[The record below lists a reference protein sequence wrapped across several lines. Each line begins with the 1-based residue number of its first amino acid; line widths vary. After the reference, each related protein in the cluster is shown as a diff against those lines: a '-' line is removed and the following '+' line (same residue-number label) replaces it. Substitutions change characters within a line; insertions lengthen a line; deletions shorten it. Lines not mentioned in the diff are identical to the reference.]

1 MFNDQAEKERTKAQ
15 VDAEIAAKNYRLPQP
30 VAQPVALDS
39 HPLDAVE
46 SFLKRFVV
54 YPSEHARVAHVLWI
68 AHTHLMEEWES
79 TPRIAFLS
87 PEPGSGKSRALEVSE
102 LLVPRPVEAVNVT
115 PAYLFRKVGSDDGR
129 PTILYDEID
138 TVFGPKAKDNNE
150 EIRGLLNAGH
160 RRHGVAGRCV
170 LQGGKVVTEEIPAYC
185 AVALAGLGDLPDT
198 ILSRCVIVRMRR
210 RAPNEVV
217 EPYRRRVH
225 ADAGDALRL
234 QLESWAASLTKIGDP
249 WPTMPPSVN
258 DRDADIWEALLSIAD
273 AAGAKWPKRAHDA
286 AVALVAESK
295 GTTPSLGLRLLADL
309 RQVFGSK
316 ESMSTD
322 SIINALCVLDE
333 SPWGDIRGK
342 PIDARGIAHRLGV
355 YGIKAKGL
363 RFGDH
368 TLRGYSRSDMHESW
382 QRYLVPASS
391 VESATSATSATT
403 QAETPE
409 FGAGVAHVAHVAD
422 FLGEAGRLAEMEKF

>member
-1 MFNDQAEKERTKAQ
+1 MADFQQAEIERASAAI
-15 VDAEIAAKNYRLPQP
+15 DAEIEAARNYRPP
-30 VAQPVALDS
+30 VPEREIA
-39 HPLDAVE
+39 HPLDDVE
-46 SFLKRFVV
+46 SFLRRFVV
-54 YPSEHARVAHVLWI
+54 YPGEHARVAHVLWI

-115 PAYLFRKVGSDDGR
+115 PAYLFRKVGAEEGR

-170 LQGGKVVTEEIPAYC
+170 VRGKQVFTEEIPAYC

-210 RAPNEVV
+210 RAPNEGI

-225 ADAGDALRL
+225 FEAGDALR
-234 QLESWAASLTKIGDP
+234 QRLESWAARLTKIGDP
-249 WPTMPPSVN
+249 WPEMPPSVN

-273 AAGAKWPKRAHDA
+273 AAGADWPKRARAA

-309 RQVFGSK
+309 RQVFGVSD
-316 ESMSTD
+316 SMSTD
-322 SIINALCVLDE
+322 SIIRALCALDE

-342 PIDARGIAHRLGV
+342 PIDARGIAQRLGV
-355 YGIKAKGL
+355 HGIKAKSI
-363 RFGDH
+363 RVGDH
-368 TLRGYSRSDMHESW
+368 TLRGYTRSDLHESW
-382 QRYLVPASS
+382 QRYLVGAPPTG
-391 VESATSATSATT
+391 SATSATSAIN
-403 QAETPE
+403 QAEISE
-409 FGAGVAHVAHVAD
+409 FGAGIADVAD
-422 FLGEAGRLAEMEKF
+422 VADSMGEAPRLADMETF